1 MASIGM
7 TKILPATH
15 FKYIVGDVTK
25 LPFADN

>member
-1 MASIGM
+1 MASVGM
-7 TKILPATH
+7 TKILPATQ